1 MERANSARRRPA
13 SLEVWVYYVMSEK
26 KKDEN
31 VTVKI
36 KKKDLEK
43 FISALEKLEALL

>member
-1 MERANSARRRPA
+1 
-13 SLEVWVYYVMSEK
+13 MSEK
-26 KKDEN
+26 KKDEY